1 MTTMKL
7 PDFFDLIPKLRVQD
21 PLARM
26 LGSAEDGILEYGFG
40 DAVRLTGH
48 SCPTVAA
55 AYWLT
60 YLALEKLYPD
70 SLPQRGGIKVEL
82 REDARSGSTGVV
94 ATVVQMLTGAGG
106 STGFKGI
113 GGRFNRV
120 GLIRYAPD
128 LLLSMRFTRLDTRA
142 AVEANAD
149 LWLAPPDP
157 TIDTLLGR
165 CVEERASREE
175 QQQLAAVWQE
185 RIRHLLID
193 LARDPGVFVVR
204 GVEQRWQRKV
214 PPGLLLHPVNAIT
227 RAAHPR

>member
-7 PDFFDLIPKLRVQD
+7 PDFFELIPKLRVQD

-60 YLALEKLYPD
+60 WLALEQLYPD

-113 GGRFNRV
+113 GGRFARV

-149 LWLAPPDP
+149 LWFAPPDP
-157 TIDTLLGR
+157 ATEALLTR
-165 CVEERASREE
+165 CVEERASPEE
-175 QQQLAAVWQE
+175 EQQLAAVWQE
-185 RIRHLLID
+185 RVRHLLVD
-193 LARDPGVFVVR
+193 LARDPAVFVVR
-204 GVEQRWQRKV
+204 PVEPRWEREM
-214 PPGLLLHPVNAIT
+214 PRGLLLHPVNTIT
-227 RAAHPR
+227 RLAHQR